1 MKIAVSTL
9 SLKEPQDYELNEI
22 EKFDI
27 DYIHVD
33 VMDGIFV
40 ENKTQGL
47 EHFYNITR
55 YTSKPKDIH
64 LMVSDVK
71 KYIDS
76 ILSGMGIEY
85 QLECRCNDDE
95 INFAIESSDNPL
107 LIGKDG
113 KCLDALLTLLKVY
126 ISKISDGM
134 MVGLDIGGYRANR
147 KRQLEVLATKT
158 AKEVAKTKIEVKLK
172 PMNAYERKI
181 IHEKLADWRD
191 VYTESEG
198 EGADRALVIKP
209 KK

>member
-1 MKIAVSTL
+1 M
-9 SLKEPQDYELNEI
+9 LKEIKFEAKTDEEALEYAVNELKVNKEDITLEVLEETKGFLGIGRKALYKASYE
-22 EKFDI
+22 FDI
-27 DYIHVD
+27 
-33 VMDGIFV
+33 
-40 ENKTQGL
+40 
-47 EHFYNITR
+47 
-55 YTSKPKDIH
+55 
-64 LMVSDVK
+64 VSDAK
-71 KYIDS
+71 KYLDD

-85 QLECRCNDDE
+85 QLECRSNEDE

-113 KCLDALLTLLKVY
+113 KCLDALLTLLKLY
-126 ISKISDGM
+126 ISKLSDDKM

-158 AKEVAKTKIEVKLK
+158 AKEVARTKIEVKLK

>member
-1 MKIAVSTL
+1 M
-9 SLKEPQDYELNEI
+9 LKEIKFEAKTDEEALDYASKELNVDKDKITIEVLEETKGFLGIGRKALYKASYEI
-22 EKFDI
+22 DI
-27 DYIHVD
+27 
-33 VMDGIFV
+33 
-40 ENKTQGL
+40 
-47 EHFYNITR
+47 
-55 YTSKPKDIH
+55 
-64 LMVSDVK
+64 VSLAK
-71 KYIDS
+71 AYIDS
-76 ILSGMGIEY
+76 ILKGMDIDYQIEV
-85 QLECRCNDDE
+85 RCNDE
-95 INFAIESSDNPL
+95 ELNIAIESSDNPL

-113 KCLDALLTLLKVY
+113 RCLDALLTLLKVY
-126 ISKISDGM
+126 IQRLSDDSI

>member
-1 MKIAVSTL
+1 M
-9 SLKEPQDYELNEI
+9 LKEIKFEAKTDEEALEYASKELNVEPDKITIEVLEETKGFLGIGRKALYKASYEI
-22 EKFDI
+22 DI
-27 DYIHVD
+27 VSYAKAYI
-33 VMDGIFV
+33 
-40 ENKTQGL
+40 N
-47 EHFYNITR
+47 
-55 YTSKPKDIH
+55 
-64 LMVSDVK
+64 
-71 KYIDS
+71 S
-76 ILSGMGIEY
+76 ILSGMDIEY
-85 QLECRCNDDE
+85 QIEVRSNDE
-95 INFAIESSDNPL
+95 ELNIAIESSDNPL

-113 KCLDALLTLLKVY
+113 RCLDALLTLLKVY
-126 ISKISDGM
+126 IQRLSNDSI

>member
-1 MKIAVSTL
+1 M
-9 SLKEPQDYELNEI
+9 LKEIKFEAKTDEEALDYASKELNVDKDKITIEVLEETKGFLGIGRKALYKASYEI
-22 EKFDI
+22 DI
-27 DYIHVD
+27 
-33 VMDGIFV
+33 
-40 ENKTQGL
+40 
-47 EHFYNITR
+47 
-55 YTSKPKDIH
+55 
-64 LMVSDVK
+64 VSLAK
-71 KYIDS
+71 AYIDS
-76 ILSGMGIEY
+76 ILKGMDIDYQIEV
-85 QLECRCNDDE
+85 RCNDE
-95 INFAIESSDNPL
+95 ELNIAIESSDNPL

-113 KCLDALLTLLKVY
+113 RCLDALLTLLKVY
-126 ISKISDGM
+126 IQRISDDSI

>member
-1 MKIAVSTL
+1 MIRELKFEAKTDEEALEYASNELKIDKDKITL
-9 SLKEPQDYELNEI
+9 EVLEETKGFLGIGRKALYKASYE
-22 EKFDI
+22 FD
-27 DYIHVD
+27 
-33 VMDGIFV
+33 
-40 ENKTQGL
+40 L
-47 EHFYNITR
+47 
-55 YTSKPKDIH
+55 
-64 LMVSDVK
+64 VSDVK
-71 KYIDS
+71 KYIND
-76 ILSGMGIEY
+76 ILSGMGITY

-126 ISKISDGM
+126 ISKMTDDKM

-198 EGADRALVIKP
+198 EGMDRALVIKP

>member
-1 MKIAVSTL
+1 M
-9 SLKEPQDYELNEI
+9 LKEIKFEAKTDEEALEYAVNELKVNKEDITLEVLEETKGFLGIGRKALYKASYE
-22 EKFDI
+22 FDI
-27 DYIHVD
+27 
-33 VMDGIFV
+33 
-40 ENKTQGL
+40 
-47 EHFYNITR
+47 
-55 YTSKPKDIH
+55 
-64 LMVSDVK
+64 VSDAK
-71 KYIDS
+71 KYLDD

-85 QLECRCNDDE
+85 QLECRSNEDE

-113 KCLDALLTLLKVY
+113 KCLDALLTLLKLY
-126 ISKISDGM
+126 ISKLSDDKM

-158 AKEVAKTKIEVKLK
+158 AKEVARTKIEVKLK

-198 EGADRALVIKP
+198 EGLDRALVIKP

>member
-1 MKIAVSTL
+1 M
-9 SLKEPQDYELNEI
+9 LKEIKFEAKTDEEALEYASKELNISSDKITLEVLEETKGFLGIGRKALYKASYEL
-22 EKFDI
+22 DI
-27 DYIHVD
+27 
-33 VMDGIFV
+33 
-40 ENKTQGL
+40 
-47 EHFYNITR
+47 
-55 YTSKPKDIH
+55 
-64 LMVSDVK
+64 VSLAK
-71 KYIDS
+71 AYIDS
-76 ILSGMGIEY
+76 ILKGMNIDYQIEV
-85 QLECRCNDDE
+85 RSTDDE
-95 INFAIESSDNPL
+95 LNIAIESSDNPL

-113 KCLDALLTLLKVY
+113 RCLDALLTLLKVY
-126 ISKISDGM
+126 IQRLSDDSV

-181 IHEKLADWRD
+181 IHEKLAEWRD

>member
-1 MKIAVSTL
+1 M
-9 SLKEPQDYELNEI
+9 LKEIKFEAKTDEEALEYASKELNISADLITLEVLEETKGFLGIGRKALYKASYEL
-22 EKFDI
+22 DI
-27 DYIHVD
+27 
-33 VMDGIFV
+33 
-40 ENKTQGL
+40 
-47 EHFYNITR
+47 
-55 YTSKPKDIH
+55 
-64 LMVSDVK
+64 VK
-71 KYIDS
+71 YVKEYIDN
-76 ILSGMGIEY
+76 ILTGMGITY
-85 QLECRCNDDE
+85 QLEVRSNDE
-95 INFAIESSDNPL
+95 ELNVVIESSDNPL

-126 ISKISDGM
+126 VQRLSNDSI

-198 EGADRALVIKP
+198 EGIDRALVIKP

>member
-1 MKIAVSTL
+1 MLREIKFEAKTDEEALEYAINELKVDKELITL
-9 SLKEPQDYELNEI
+9 EVLEETKGFLGIGRKALYKASYE
-22 EKFDI
+22 FDI
-27 DYIHVD
+27 
-33 VMDGIFV
+33 
-40 ENKTQGL
+40 
-47 EHFYNITR
+47 
-55 YTSKPKDIH
+55 
-64 LMVSDVK
+64 VSDAK
-71 KYIDS
+71 AYINN
-76 ILSGMGIEY
+76 ILSGMGITY
-85 QLECRCNDDE
+85 QLEVRSNDDE

-126 ISKISDGM
+126 ISKLSDDKM

-198 EGADRALVIKP
+198 EGIDRALVIKP

>member
-1 MKIAVSTL
+1 MLREIKFEAKTDEEALEYACNELKVDKDVITL
-9 SLKEPQDYELNEI
+9 EVLEETKGFLGIGRKALYKASYE
-22 EKFDI
+22 FDI
-27 DYIHVD
+27 
-33 VMDGIFV
+33 
-40 ENKTQGL
+40 
-47 EHFYNITR
+47 
-55 YTSKPKDIH
+55 
-64 LMVSDVK
+64 VSDAK
-71 KYIDS
+71 AYINN

-85 QLECRCNDDE
+85 QLEVRSNDDE
-95 INFAIESSDNPL
+95 INFAIESNDNPL

-126 ISKISDGM
+126 ISKLTDDKM

>member
-1 MKIAVSTL
+1 MLREYKFEAKTDEEALEIAS
-9 SLKEPQDYELNEI
+9 KELNVEKDKITI
-22 EKFDI
+22 EVLEETKGFLGI
-27 DYIHVD
+27 GRKALYKASYEVD
-33 VMDGIFV
+33 VV
-40 ENKTQGL
+40 GL
-47 EHFYNITR
+47 
-55 YTSKPKDIH
+55 SKAY
-64 LMVSDVK
+64 L
-71 KYIDS
+71 DS
-76 ILSGMGIEY
+76 ILSGMNIEY
-85 QLECRCNDDE
+85 QMECRSNEDE

-113 KCLDALLTLLKVY
+113 KCLDAILTLLKVY
-126 ISKISDGM
+126 IQRISNDSV

-198 EGADRALVIKP
+198 EGLDRALVIKP

>member
-1 MKIAVSTL
+1 M
-9 SLKEPQDYELNEI
+9 LKEIKFEAKTDEEALEYASRELNVEPDKITIEVLEETKGFLGIGRKALYKASYEI
-22 EKFDI
+22 DI
-27 DYIHVD
+27 
-33 VMDGIFV
+33 
-40 ENKTQGL
+40 
-47 EHFYNITR
+47 
-55 YTSKPKDIH
+55 
-64 LMVSDVK
+64 VSYAK
-71 KYIDS
+71 AYIDS
-76 ILSGMGIEY
+76 ILSGMDITY
-85 QLECRCNDDE
+85 QLEVRSNDE
-95 INFAIESSDNPL
+95 ELNIAIESSDNPL

-113 KCLDALLTLLKVY
+113 RCLDALLTLLKVY
-126 ISKISDGM
+126 IQRLSNDSI

-198 EGADRALVIKP
+198 EGQDRALVIKP

>member
-1 MKIAVSTL
+1 MLREIKFEAKTDEEAL
-9 SLKEPQDYELNEI
+9 EYACNELKI
-22 EKFDI
+22 EKDKINLEVLEETKGFLGIGRKALYKASYEFD
-27 DYIHVD
+27 
-33 VMDGIFV
+33 
-40 ENKTQGL
+40 L
-47 EHFYNITR
+47 
-55 YTSKPKDIH
+55 
-64 LMVSDVK
+64 VSDVK
-71 KYIDS
+71 KYIHD

-85 QLECRCNDDE
+85 QLECRCNDEE

-126 ISKISDGM
+126 ISKITDDRM

-198 EGADRALVIKP
+198 EGIDRALVIKP

>member
-1 MKIAVSTL
+1 MLRELKFEAKTDEEALEYAANELKIDKDQITL
-9 SLKEPQDYELNEI
+9 EVLEETKGFLGIGRKALYKASYE
-22 EKFDI
+22 FDI
-27 DYIHVD
+27 VSDAKAYIH
-33 VMDGIFV
+33 
-40 ENKTQGL
+40 N
-47 EHFYNITR
+47 
-55 YTSKPKDIH
+55 
-64 LMVSDVK
+64 
-71 KYIDS
+71 

-85 QLECRCNDDE
+85 QLEVRSNDDE
-95 INFAIESSDNPL
+95 INFAIESNDNPL

-126 ISKISDGM
+126 ISKLTDDKM

>member
-1 MKIAVSTL
+1 MIRELKFEAKTDEEALDYAANELKIDKDKITLEVLEETKGFLGIGRKALYKASYEIDIVSYA
-9 SLKEPQDYELNEI
+9 KA
-22 EKFDI
+22 
-27 DYIHVD
+27 YI
-33 VMDGIFV
+33 
-40 ENKTQGL
+40 N
-47 EHFYNITR
+47 
-55 YTSKPKDIH
+55 
-64 LMVSDVK
+64 
-71 KYIDS
+71 S
-76 ILSGMGIEY
+76 ILSGMDIEY
-85 QLECRCNDDE
+85 QIEVRSNDE
-95 INFAIESSDNPL
+95 ELNIAIESSDNPL

-113 KCLDALLTLLKVY
+113 RCLDALLTLLKVY
-126 ISKISDGM
+126 IQRLSNDSI

>member
-1 MKIAVSTL
+1 MLREIKFEAKTDEEALEYAVNELKVDKELITL
-9 SLKEPQDYELNEI
+9 EVLEETKGFLGIGRKALYKASYE
-22 EKFDI
+22 FDI
-27 DYIHVD
+27 
-33 VMDGIFV
+33 
-40 ENKTQGL
+40 
-47 EHFYNITR
+47 
-55 YTSKPKDIH
+55 
-64 LMVSDVK
+64 VSDAK
-71 KYIDS
+71 AYINN
-76 ILSGMGIEY
+76 ILSGMGITY
-85 QLECRCNDDE
+85 QLEVRSNDDE

-126 ISKISDGM
+126 ISKLSDDKM

-198 EGADRALVIKP
+198 EGMDRALVIKP

>member
-1 MKIAVSTL
+1 M
-9 SLKEPQDYELNEI
+9 LKEIKFEAKTDEEALEYASKELNVEPDKITIEVLEETKGFLGIGRKALYKASYEI
-22 EKFDI
+22 DI
-27 DYIHVD
+27 VSYAKAYI
-33 VMDGIFV
+33 
-40 ENKTQGL
+40 N
-47 EHFYNITR
+47 
-55 YTSKPKDIH
+55 
-64 LMVSDVK
+64 
-71 KYIDS
+71 S
-76 ILSGMGIEY
+76 ILSGMDIEY
-85 QLECRCNDDE
+85 QIEVRSNDE
-95 INFAIESSDNPL
+95 ELNIAIESSDNPL

-113 KCLDALLTLLKVY
+113 RCLDALLTLLKVY
-126 ISKISDGM
+126 IQRLSNDSI

-198 EGADRALVIKP
+198 EGSDRALVIKP

>member
-1 MKIAVSTL
+1 MLREIKFEAKTDEEALNYATNELKIDKELITL
-9 SLKEPQDYELNEI
+9 EVLEETKGFLGIGRKALYKASYE
-22 EKFDI
+22 FDI
-27 DYIHVD
+27 
-33 VMDGIFV
+33 
-40 ENKTQGL
+40 
-47 EHFYNITR
+47 
-55 YTSKPKDIH
+55 
-64 LMVSDVK
+64 VSDAK
-71 KYIDS
+71 AYINN
-76 ILSGMGIEY
+76 ILSGMGITY
-85 QLECRCNDDE
+85 QLEVRSNDDE

-126 ISKISDGM
+126 ISKLSDDKM

-198 EGADRALVIKP
+198 EGIDRALVIKP

>member
-1 MKIAVSTL
+1 M
-9 SLKEPQDYELNEI
+9 LKEIKFEAKTDEEALEYASKELNISSDKITLEVLEETKGFLGI
-22 EKFDI
+22 GRKALYKASYEFDI
-27 DYIHVD
+27 VSDAKAYIH
-33 VMDGIFV
+33 
-40 ENKTQGL
+40 
-47 EHFYNITR
+47 
-55 YTSKPKDIH
+55 
-64 LMVSDVK
+64 
-71 KYIDS
+71 S
-76 ILSGMGIEY
+76 ILAGMGIEY
-85 QLECRCNDDE
+85 QLEVRSNDDE
-95 INFAIESSDNPL
+95 INFAIESNDNPL

-126 ISKISDGM
+126 ISKLTDDKM

-198 EGADRALVIKP
+198 EGIDRALVIKP

>member
-1 MKIAVSTL
+1 MLREIKFEAKTDEEALDYAANELKIDKELITL
-9 SLKEPQDYELNEI
+9 EVLEETKGFLGIGRKALYKASYE
-22 EKFDI
+22 FDI
-27 DYIHVD
+27 
-33 VMDGIFV
+33 
-40 ENKTQGL
+40 
-47 EHFYNITR
+47 
-55 YTSKPKDIH
+55 
-64 LMVSDVK
+64 VSDAK
-71 KYIDS
+71 AYINN
-76 ILSGMGIEY
+76 ILSGMGITY
-85 QLECRCNDDE
+85 QLEVRSNDDE

-126 ISKISDGM
+126 ISKLSDDKM

-198 EGADRALVIKP
+198 EGIDRALVIKP

>member
-1 MKIAVSTL
+1 M
-9 SLKEPQDYELNEI
+9 LKEIKFEAKTDEEALEYASKELNVEPDKITIEVLEETKGFLGIGRKALYKASYEI
-22 EKFDI
+22 DI
-27 DYIHVD
+27 
-33 VMDGIFV
+33 
-40 ENKTQGL
+40 
-47 EHFYNITR
+47 
-55 YTSKPKDIH
+55 
-64 LMVSDVK
+64 VSYAK
-71 KYIDS
+71 AYIDS
-76 ILSGMGIEY
+76 ILSGMDITY
-85 QLECRCNDDE
+85 QLEVRSNDE
-95 INFAIESSDNPL
+95 ELNIAIESSDNPL

-113 KCLDALLTLLKVY
+113 RCLDALLTLLKVY
-126 ISKISDGM
+126 IQRLSNDSI

-198 EGADRALVIKP
+198 EGQDRALVIKP

>member
-1 MKIAVSTL
+1 M
-9 SLKEPQDYELNEI
+9 LKEIKFEAKTDEEALDYASKELNVDKDKITIEVLEETKGFLGIGRKALYKASYEI
-22 EKFDI
+22 DI
-27 DYIHVD
+27 
-33 VMDGIFV
+33 
-40 ENKTQGL
+40 
-47 EHFYNITR
+47 
-55 YTSKPKDIH
+55 
-64 LMVSDVK
+64 VSYAK
-71 KYIDS
+71 AYIDS
-76 ILSGMGIEY
+76 ILKGMDIDYQIEV
-85 QLECRCNDDE
+85 RCNDE
-95 INFAIESSDNPL
+95 ELNIAIESSDNPL

-113 KCLDALLTLLKVY
+113 RCLDALLTLLKVY
-126 ISKISDGM
+126 IQRISDDSI

>member
-1 MKIAVSTL
+1 M
-9 SLKEPQDYELNEI
+9 LKEIKFEAKTDEEALEYASTELNVEPDKITIEVLEETKGFLGIGRKALYKASYEI
-22 EKFDI
+22 DI
-27 DYIHVD
+27 VSYAKAYI
-33 VMDGIFV
+33 
-40 ENKTQGL
+40 N
-47 EHFYNITR
+47 
-55 YTSKPKDIH
+55 
-64 LMVSDVK
+64 
-71 KYIDS
+71 S
-76 ILSGMGIEY
+76 ILSGMDIEY
-85 QLECRCNDDE
+85 QIEVRSNDE
-95 INFAIESSDNPL
+95 ELNIAIESSDNPL

-113 KCLDALLTLLKVY
+113 RCLDALLTLLKVY
-126 ISKISDGM
+126 IQRLSNDSI

-198 EGADRALVIKP
+198 EGSDRALVIKP

>member
-1 MKIAVSTL
+1 MIRELKFEAKTDEEALEYAANELKIDKDKITL
-9 SLKEPQDYELNEI
+9 EVLEETKGFLGIGRKALYKASYE
-22 EKFDI
+22 FD
-27 DYIHVD
+27 
-33 VMDGIFV
+33 
-40 ENKTQGL
+40 L
-47 EHFYNITR
+47 
-55 YTSKPKDIH
+55 
-64 LMVSDVK
+64 VSDVK

>member
-1 MKIAVSTL
+1 M
-9 SLKEPQDYELNEI
+9 LKEIKFEAKTDEEALEYAVNELKVNKEEITLEVLEETKGFLGIGRKALYKASYE
-22 EKFDI
+22 FDI
-27 DYIHVD
+27 
-33 VMDGIFV
+33 
-40 ENKTQGL
+40 
-47 EHFYNITR
+47 
-55 YTSKPKDIH
+55 
-64 LMVSDVK
+64 VSDAK
-71 KYIDS
+71 KYLDD

-85 QLECRCNDDE
+85 QLECRSNEDE

-113 KCLDALLTLLKVY
+113 KCLDALLTLLKLY
-126 ISKISDGM
+126 ISKLSDDKM

-158 AKEVAKTKIEVKLK
+158 AKEVARTKIEVKLK

-198 EGADRALVIKP
+198 EGLDRALVIKP

>member
-1 MKIAVSTL
+1 M
-9 SLKEPQDYELNEI
+9 LKEIKFEAKTDEEALEYASKELNVEPDKITIEVLEETKGFLGIGRKALYKASYEI
-22 EKFDI
+22 DI
-27 DYIHVD
+27 VSYAKAYI
-33 VMDGIFV
+33 
-40 ENKTQGL
+40 N
-47 EHFYNITR
+47 
-55 YTSKPKDIH
+55 
-64 LMVSDVK
+64 
-71 KYIDS
+71 S
-76 ILSGMGIEY
+76 ILSGMDIEY
-85 QLECRCNDDE
+85 QIEVRSNDE
-95 INFAIESSDNPL
+95 ELNIAIESSDNPL

-126 ISKISDGM
+126 VQRLSNDSI

-198 EGADRALVIKP
+198 EGVDRALVIKP

>member
-1 MKIAVSTL
+1 MIRELKFEAKTDEEALEYASNELKIDKDKITL
-9 SLKEPQDYELNEI
+9 EVLEETKGFLGIGRKALYKASYE
-22 EKFDI
+22 FD
-27 DYIHVD
+27 
-33 VMDGIFV
+33 
-40 ENKTQGL
+40 L
-47 EHFYNITR
+47 
-55 YTSKPKDIH
+55 
-64 LMVSDVK
+64 VSDVK
-71 KYIDS
+71 KYINN
-76 ILSGMGIEY
+76 ILSGMDITY
-85 QLECRCNDDE
+85 QLECRCNDEE

-126 ISKISDGM
+126 ISKMTDDRM

>member
-1 MKIAVSTL
+1 M
-9 SLKEPQDYELNEI
+9 LKEIKFEAKTDEEALEYAVNELKVNKEEITLEVLEETKGFLGIGRKALYKASYE
-22 EKFDI
+22 FDI
-27 DYIHVD
+27 
-33 VMDGIFV
+33 
-40 ENKTQGL
+40 
-47 EHFYNITR
+47 
-55 YTSKPKDIH
+55 
-64 LMVSDVK
+64 VSDAK
-71 KYIDS
+71 KYLDD

-85 QLECRCNDDE
+85 QLECRSNEDE

-113 KCLDALLTLLKVY
+113 KCLDALLTLLKLY
-126 ISKISDGM
+126 ISKLSDDKM

-158 AKEVAKTKIEVKLK
+158 AKEVARTKIEVKLK

-181 IHEKLADWRD
+181 IHEKLAEWRD

-198 EGADRALVIKP
+198 EGLDRALVIKP

>member
-1 MKIAVSTL
+1 MINMTKEIKFEAKTDEEALEYASNEFKVDKNLINLEVLEEMKGFLGIGRKALYKAS
-9 SLKEPQDYELNEI
+9 I
-22 EKFDI
+22 E
-27 DYIHVD
+27 YNL
-33 VMDGIFV
+33 V
-40 ENKTQGL
+40 EDTKAYL
-47 EHFYNITR
+47 E
-55 YTSKPKDIH
+55 
-64 LMVSDVK
+64 
-71 KYIDS
+71 S
-76 ILSGMGIEY
+76 ILDGLDVEY
-85 QLECRCNDDE
+85 QMEVRSNDDE
-95 INFAIESSDNPL
+95 INFAVESKDNPL

-113 KCLDALLTLLKVY
+113 KCLDAILTLLKLYVANQ
-126 ISKISDGM
+126 SDEKI

-198 EGADRALVIKP
+198 EGMDRCLVIKP

>member
-1 MKIAVSTL
+1 M
-9 SLKEPQDYELNEI
+9 LKEIKFEAKTDEEALEYAVNELKVNKEEITLEVLEETKGFLGIGRKALYKASYE
-22 EKFDI
+22 FDI
-27 DYIHVD
+27 
-33 VMDGIFV
+33 
-40 ENKTQGL
+40 
-47 EHFYNITR
+47 
-55 YTSKPKDIH
+55 
-64 LMVSDVK
+64 VSDAK
-71 KYIDS
+71 KYLDD

-85 QLECRCNDDE
+85 QLECRCNDEE

-126 ISKISDGM
+126 ISKITDDRM

-198 EGADRALVIKP
+198 EGIDRALVIKP

>member
-1 MKIAVSTL
+1 MLREIKFEAKTDEEALDYAANELKIDKDKITL
-9 SLKEPQDYELNEI
+9 EVLEETKGFLGIGRKALYKASYE
-22 EKFDI
+22 FDLVA
-27 DYIHVD
+27 YA
-33 VMDGIFV
+33 
-40 ENKTQGL
+40 
-47 EHFYNITR
+47 
-55 YTSKPKDIH
+55 KD
-64 LMVSDVK
+64 
-71 KYIDS
+71 YIDS
-76 ILSGMGIEY
+76 ILSGMGITY
-85 QLECRCNDDE
+85 QIEIRSNDE
-95 INFAIESSDNPL
+95 ELNIAIESSDNPL

-126 ISKISDGM
+126 VSRLTDDSV

-198 EGADRALVIKP
+198 EGADRALVIKS

>member
-1 MKIAVSTL
+1 MLREIKFEAKTDEEALEYAANELKIDKELITL
-9 SLKEPQDYELNEI
+9 EVLEETKGFLGIGRKALYKASYE
-22 EKFDI
+22 FDI
-27 DYIHVD
+27 
-33 VMDGIFV
+33 
-40 ENKTQGL
+40 
-47 EHFYNITR
+47 
-55 YTSKPKDIH
+55 
-64 LMVSDVK
+64 VSDAK
-71 KYIDS
+71 AYINN
-76 ILSGMGIEY
+76 ILSGMGITY
-85 QLECRCNDDE
+85 QLEVRSNDDE

-126 ISKISDGM
+126 ISKLSDDKM

-198 EGADRALVIKP
+198 EGMDRALGIKP

>member
-1 MKIAVSTL
+1 MIRELKFEAKTDEEALEYASNELKIDKDKITL
-9 SLKEPQDYELNEI
+9 EVLEETKGFLGIGRKALYKASYE
-22 EKFDI
+22 FD
-27 DYIHVD
+27 
-33 VMDGIFV
+33 
-40 ENKTQGL
+40 L
-47 EHFYNITR
+47 
-55 YTSKPKDIH
+55 
-64 LMVSDVK
+64 VSDVK
-71 KYIDS
+71 KYIDN

-126 ISKISDGM
+126 ISKVADGM

-158 AKEVAKTKIEVKLK
+158 AKEVARTKIEVKLK

-198 EGADRALVIKP
+198 EGMDRALVIKP

>member
-1 MKIAVSTL
+1 MLREIKFEAKTDEEAMEYAINELKVDKDLITL
-9 SLKEPQDYELNEI
+9 EVLEETKGFLGIGRKALYKASYE
-22 EKFDI
+22 FDI
-27 DYIHVD
+27 
-33 VMDGIFV
+33 
-40 ENKTQGL
+40 
-47 EHFYNITR
+47 
-55 YTSKPKDIH
+55 
-64 LMVSDVK
+64 VSDAK
-71 KYIDS
+71 KYIDN
-76 ILSGMGIEY
+76 ILSGMGITY
-85 QLECRCNDDE
+85 QLEVRSNDDE

-113 KCLDALLTLLKVY
+113 RCLDALLTLLKVY
-126 ISKISDGM
+126 ISKLTDDKM
-134 MVGLDIGGYRANR
+134 MVGLDIGSYRANR

-158 AKEVAKTKIEVKLK
+158 AKEVARTKIEVKLK

>member
-1 MKIAVSTL
+1 MLREIKFEAKTDEDAL
-9 SLKEPQDYELNEI
+9 EYAAKELNV
-22 EKFDI
+22 EKELITLEVLEETKGFLGMGRKALYKASYEFDI
-27 DYIHVD
+27 VSAAKEYI
-33 VMDGIFV
+33 
-40 ENKTQGL
+40 N
-47 EHFYNITR
+47 N
-55 YTSKPKDIH
+55 
-64 LMVSDVK
+64 
-71 KYIDS
+71 

-85 QLECRCNDDE
+85 QMEVRSNDDE
-95 INFAIESSDNPL
+95 INFAIESNDNPL

-126 ISKISDGM
+126 ISKLTDDKM